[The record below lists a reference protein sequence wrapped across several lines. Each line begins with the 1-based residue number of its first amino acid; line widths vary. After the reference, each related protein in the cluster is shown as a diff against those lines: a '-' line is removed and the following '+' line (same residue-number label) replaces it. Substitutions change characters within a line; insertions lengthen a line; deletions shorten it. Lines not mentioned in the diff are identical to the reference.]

1 MEIFLIRN
9 QKAALPLFEDKRAS
23 DSTDRKRRHGRIRA
37 QSSKFEFIIVNRQ
50 SRKSP
55 MVIPM
60 KKEEKKVLVKLVSL
74 ESTGYVTGQDRD
86 MDSRPINRMPASNG

>member
-1 MEIFLIRN
+1 
-9 QKAALPLFEDKRAS
+9 
-23 DSTDRKRRHGRIRA
+23 
-37 QSSKFEFIIVNRQ
+37 
-50 SRKSP
+50 